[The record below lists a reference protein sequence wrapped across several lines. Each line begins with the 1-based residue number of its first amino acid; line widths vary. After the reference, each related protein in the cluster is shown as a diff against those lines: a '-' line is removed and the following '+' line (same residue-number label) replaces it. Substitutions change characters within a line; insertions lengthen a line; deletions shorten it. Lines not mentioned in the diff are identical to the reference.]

1 MKIQQIFAQHVD
13 IIIKG
18 MTIESIVVTKVSLKA
33 VQNHI
38 SSGAFQSKH
47 VVKVLQTDSKYIRLV
62 LLSLVIRD
70 TNT

>member
-38 SSGAFQSKH
+38 SSRAFQSKH